1 VVDVFLTVENDPA
14 CSITR
19 SSFKMCDYSLHNIA
33 SRPAKIADKLVTS
46 KFAGTISRGF
56 AAVGEPN
63 VAVCLLPGTE
73 IAFDREV
80 KYGGFLFSSKTG
92 QKTAVFRQ
100 INQHEPAT
108 YHDALEFADGQSP
121 ASLLEPLSARLQT
134 VSAPSCFVDTLSE
147 GVGERT
153 YNDVDSGRSSYKAS
167 ATSRRL
173 SPLRAIPAIDRSTDW
188 RVFN

>member
-1 VVDVFLTVENDPA
+1 
-14 CSITR
+14 
-19 SSFKMCDYSLHNIA
+19 MCDYSLHNIA

-73 IAFDREV
+73 IAFDKEV

-108 YHDALEFADGQSP
+108 YHDALEFADGQMILLSWLRPGQHATVLQLPVSSLPVTISESSASP
-121 ASLLEPLSARLQT
+121 VMTRAEFDRLFDAATPELNRSRATRQPL
-134 VSAPSCFVDTLSE
+134 
-147 GVGERT
+147 
-153 YNDVDSGRSSYKAS
+153 
-167 ATSRRL
+167 
-173 SPLRAIPAIDRSTDW
+173 
-188 RVFN
+188 